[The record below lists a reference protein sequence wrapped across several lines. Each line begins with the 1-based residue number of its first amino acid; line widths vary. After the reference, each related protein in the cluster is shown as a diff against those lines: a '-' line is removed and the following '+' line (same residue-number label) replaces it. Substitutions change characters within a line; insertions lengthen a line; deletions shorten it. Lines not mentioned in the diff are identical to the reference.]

1 MARKL
6 TTRAVQK
13 RYNEVA
19 DRTIDR
25 WVKAGIFPQP
35 MRINKIRY
43 WDEDEVEQYDR
54 ERMAAQRAGSARLSR
69 PNPDPTKGGGD

>member
-6 TTRAVQK
+6 TTRALQK

-25 WVKAGIFPQP
+25 WVKAGILPQP

-54 ERMAAQRAGSARLSR
+54 ERMAAQRSGRAA
-69 PNPDPTKGGGD
+69 